1 MLLLS
6 QTASHKILEE
16 IIMLN
21 KRIMSLSLAALTT
34 AALAAPA
41 FAATANQTVVTTTYA
56 EIPISVTVP
65 TTGTAQ
71 INPYGLPVSV
81 KKNTSGAAAATI
93 KSHQITTQP
102 LYITNNGDTKLSI
115 GATVTTAVKSGSNLA
130 IVDKEPNNTKPA
142 KSGDPELT
150 TAKQAFVYL
159 EVEQA
164 STTSTAK
171 TLSAEEKDKLIDEA
185 ANWSSATYSSGTDTM
200 LLLSTDKAVSK
211 SGMVEI
217 EPMATDNDGNLTN
230 YASGSIVLFRLDGTV
245 TESPEEAWSTKDSF
259 TATIAFT
266 FKPATT

>member
-1 MLLLS
+1 
-6 QTASHKILEE
+6 
-16 IIMLN
+16 
-21 KRIMSLSLAALTT
+21 
-34 AALAAPA
+34 
-41 FAATANQTVVTTTYA
+41 
-56 EIPISVTVP
+56 
-65 TTGTAQ
+65 
-71 INPYGLPVSV
+71 
-81 KKNTSGAAAATI
+81 
-93 KSHQITTQP
+93 
-102 LYITNNGDTKLSI
+102 
-115 GATVTTAVKSGSNLA
+115 VTTAVKSGSNLA